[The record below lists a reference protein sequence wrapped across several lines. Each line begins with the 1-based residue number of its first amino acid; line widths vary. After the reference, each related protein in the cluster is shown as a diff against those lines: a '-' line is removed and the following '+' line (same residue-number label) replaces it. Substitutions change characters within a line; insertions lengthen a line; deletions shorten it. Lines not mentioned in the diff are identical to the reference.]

1 MNKPVP
7 TYNLYGEELSQKPEF
22 WVHAESIAS
31 RSRLHDWEIKP
42 HRHEYLFQIL
52 HIRHGDGQALLGGQW
67 QPFTA
72 PAVIVVPEQHDH
84 GFRFSRTID
93 GAIMTLMSKRFP
105 ARLPAHAGLG
115 EWLSQPRL
123 LTLAADHGDAVFLG
137 DILDRAE
144 REILQDAPGSAALLE
159 AMFAT
164 ALLMAHRLA
173 GAVPA
178 QQHDRD
184 QQRFER
190 LTALIGDGFRAHL
203 PVETYARRLGMSVT
217 HLNRITHSLTGKPV
231 SRLIAERIV
240 SEAKRDLVF
249 TSISIQQIA
258 TGLGFDDHAY
268 FSRFFSRHTG
278 QSPSTYRQREQA
290 LLDG

>member
-7 TYNLYGEELSQKPEF
+7 TYNLYGEELSPRPEF

-42 HRHEYLFQIL
+42 HRHACLFQIL
-52 HIRHGDGQALLGGQW
+52 HIRNGEGQALLAGRW
-67 QPFTA
+67 MPFTA

-84 GFRFSRTID
+84 GFRFSSTID
-93 GAIMTLMSKRFP
+93 GAIMTLLSKRFP
-105 ARLPAHAGLG
+105 ARLPAHVGLG

-123 LTLAADHGDAVFLG
+123 LALAGDHADTDFLC
-137 DILDRAE
+137 DILNRAE
-144 REILQDAPGSAALLE
+144 REIMQDALASAALLE
-159 AMFAT
+159 SMFAT
-164 ALLMAHRLA
+164 ALLLAYRLA
-173 GAVPA
+173 GAAPSH
-178 QQHDRD
+178 QLNRD
-184 QQRFER
+184 QQRFEQ
-190 LTALIGDGFRAHL
+190 LTALIGDGFRTHL
-203 PVETYARRLGMSVT
+203 PVETYARRLGVSVT
-217 HLNRITHSLTGKPV
+217 HLNRITHSLSGKPV

-258 TGLGFDDHAY
+258 TGLGFDDQAY
-268 FSRFFSRHTG
+268 FSRFFARHTG
-278 QSPSTYRQREQA
+278 HSPTAYRNREQA